1 MSVWY
6 FTDQHLFLVTL
17 TLPQNN
23 ATKNTERKKAQ
34 ISQLRNEKRALR
46 KSLKSKRERVDEL
59 KLENQ
64 EIKRQVAELRAELN
78 AELAESKKNTPQNN
92 PK

>member
-1 MSVWY
+1 
-6 FTDQHLFLVTL
+6 LVTL

-64 EIKRQVAELRAELN
+64 QIKRQVAELS
-78 AELAESKKNTPQNN
+78 AELAESKKNTPQKD